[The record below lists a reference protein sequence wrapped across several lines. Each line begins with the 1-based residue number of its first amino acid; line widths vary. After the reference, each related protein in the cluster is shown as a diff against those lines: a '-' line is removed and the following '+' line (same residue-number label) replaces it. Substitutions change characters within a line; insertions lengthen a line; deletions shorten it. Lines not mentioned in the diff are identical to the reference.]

1 MQSSTVSVDATPWLL
16 LLLAIVVVVSLSIGR
31 YGRCPLC
38 GGPRVL
44 RMGRH
49 GAFRGCS
56 NYPRCH
62 AGATPSGGRFPLVT
76 RGRGP
81 LPPLPR
87 RRGDGLLPQVI
98 GVVLLVLVLLLLSH
112 R

>member
-16 LLLAIVVVVSLSIGR
+16 LLLAIVVVASLSFSR
-31 YGRCPLC
+31 YGRCALC
-38 GGPRVL
+38 GGRRVP

-49 GAFRGCS
+49 GAFVGCS

-62 AGATPSGGRFPLVT
+62 AGTTSSGERFPLAT

-81 LPPLPR
+81 LPSLPR
-87 RRGDGLLPQVI
+87 RHGDRLLPQVI
-98 GVVLLVLVLLLLSH
+98 GVVLLVLVLILLSH
-112 R
+112 H

>member
-16 LLLAIVVVVSLSIGR
+16 LLLALVVVASLS
-31 YGRCPLC
+31 YGRCALC
-38 GGPRVL
+38 GGRRVL
-44 RMGRH
+44 RTGRR
-49 GAFRGCS
+49 GAFLGCS

-62 AGATPSGGRFPLVT
+62 AGTTPSGERFPPAT

-87 RRGDGLLPQVI
+87 RRSDRLLPQVI
-98 GVVLLVLVLLLLSH
+98 GVILLVLVLILLSH
-112 R
+112 H